1 MRHFVFILFCL
12 LCSFS
17 SVASH
22 QTEVVAGM
30 LERID
35 PGLSAKMLL
44 EIDADSIGCDWF
56 ELSQEG
62 IRPKITANSAVSLAA
77 GVGWYMKYVANH
89 QLSWTDMRAV
99 MPDTLPA
106 VTEPVKMATDLSL
119 RYYLNYCTHSYSM
132 AFWDWERWERE
143 IDWMALHG
151 INMPLAVTGTDVLW
165 RNVLRR
171 LGYPEERMAQ
181 FVAGPG
187 FQAWWLMNNLEGWG
201 GPVSDEWLERQ
212 LELER
217 RILDRM
223 RAFGMKPVLAGYS
236 GMAPHDARETLGL
249 DVADPGLWLGYTRP
263 AFLQPSDKDFNRVAE
278 VYYDELRRLYGPVD
292 YFSMDPFHEGGDV
305 SRVNLAEA
313 GNAIMA
319 AMKRAN
325 PQAVW
330 VIQCWGGNPRPQMID
345 SLPKGD
351 LLVLDLHA
359 EAHPQWRTR
368 GFSGHDWLYCMLHN
382 FGGNIGLYGRMPSI
396 AEGFAAAREDGSLRG
411 IGLTMEGIETNPVL
425 YELMSE
431 LPWRGG
437 MVNLDEWIRGY
448 AKARYGVSDP
458 QVEEAWRLLLR
469 SVYSCPEGNPQQGTA
484 ESVFCARP
492 SDNPV
497 NASTWASYTSYYDP
511 EDVSRAARL
520 LIDRVPAFADNP
532 SYIYDMVDVTRQA
545 VADRGRQVAA
555 KISEALERRDSV
567 AYRRES
573 DRFLRLI
580 ELQDTLLGTVSDF
593 RLGRWIEMARNSVAT
608 PADKALNEWNARVQI
623 TTWGGREPSDQGGL
637 HDYSNREW
645 QGLLRDFYLPRWQRW
660 FEARLQNWNT
670 PTPPE
675 IDFYEMESDWTRRT
689 NPYDPAPQANPIQTA
704 RQVLTEALLPD

>member
-17 SVASH
+17 SVASL

-35 PGLSAKMLL
+35 SGLSAKMLL
-44 EIDADSIGCDWF
+44 EIDADSIGGDWF
-56 ELSQEG
+56 ELSQED
-62 IRPKITANSAVSLAA
+62 IRPKITANSPLSLAA

-89 QLSWTDMRAV
+89 QLCWTDMRAA

-106 VTEPVKMATDLSL
+106 VAEPVRMSTDLSL

-143 IDWMALHG
+143 VDWMALHG

-171 LGYPEERMAQ
+171 LGYSEERITS
-181 FVAGPG
+181 FIAGPG

-236 GMAPHDARETLGL
+236 GMVPHDARETLGL

-263 AFLQPSDKDFNRVAE
+263 AFLQPSDKDFSRVAE

-305 SRVNLAEA
+305 SRVNLEEA
-313 GNAIMA
+313 GKAIMA
-319 AMKRAN
+319 AMKQAN
-325 PQAVW
+325 PQAAW

-351 LLVLDLHA
+351 ILVLDLHA
-359 EAHPQWRTR
+359 EAHPQWSTR

-396 AEGFAAAREDGSLRG
+396 AEGFAAACEDGSLRG
-411 IGLTMEGIETNPVL
+411 VGLTMEGIETNPVL

-437 MVNLDEWIRGY
+437 VVNLDEWIRGY

-458 QVEEAWRLLLR
+458 QVEEAWRLLMR
-469 SVYSCPEGNPQQGTA
+469 SVYSCPQGNPQQGTA

-497 NASTWASYTSYYDP
+497 NASTWACYTPYYDP
-511 EDVSRAARL
+511 EDVSRAAHL
-520 LIDRVPAFADNP
+520 LVDHAPAFADNL

-545 VADRGRQVAA
+545 VADRGRRVAA
-555 KISEALERRDSV
+555 KISDALGRGDSV

-593 RLGRWIEMARNSVAT
+593 RLGRWLEMARNSAAT

-623 TTWGGREPSDQGGL
+623 TTWGGREPSDRGGL

-670 PTPPE
+670 RTQPE
-675 IDFYEMESDWTRRT
+675 INFYEMESEWTRRT
-689 NPYDPAPQANPIQTA
+689 NHYDPAPQADPIRTA
-704 RQVLTEALLPD
+704 RQVLTEALAPD

>member
-17 SVASH
+17 SVASL

-35 PGLSAKMLL
+35 PGLSEKMML
-44 EIDADSIGCDWF
+44 EICADSAEGDWF
-56 ELSQEG
+56 ELSQSG
-62 IRPKITANSAVSLAA
+62 IRPKVRANSPVSLAA
-77 GVGWYMKYVANH
+77 GVGWYMKYVAHH
-89 QLSWTDMRAV
+89 QLSWTDMGAA

-171 LGYPEERMAQ
+171 LGYPEERITR

-236 GMAPHDARETLGL
+236 GMVPHDSRETLGL

-263 AFLQPSDKDFNRVAE
+263 AFLQPSDKDFSRVAE

-292 YFSMDPFHEGGDV
+292 YFSMDPFHEGGDI
-305 SRVNLAEA
+305 SRVDLGQA
-313 GNAIMA
+313 GKAIMA

-368 GFSGHDWLYCMLHN
+368 GFSGHEWLYCMLHN

-425 YELMSE
+425 YELMPE

-437 MVNLDEWIRGY
+437 AVDLDEWIRGY
-448 AKARYGVSDP
+448 VKARYGASDP
-458 QVEEAWRLLLR
+458 KVEEAWLLLLR
-469 SVYSCPEGNPQQGTA
+469 SVYSCPQGNPQQGTA

-497 NASTWASYTSYYDP
+497 NASTWACYTPYYDP
-511 EDVSRAARL
+511 EDVARAAYL
-520 LIDRVPAFADNP
+520 LVDRAPAFADSQN
-532 SYIYDMVDVTRQA
+532 YIYDMVDVTRQA

-555 KISEALERRDSV
+555 RISDALEHRDIEV
-567 AYRRES
+567 YRRES
-573 DRFLRLI
+573 ERFLRLI
-580 ELQDTLLGTVSDF
+580 ELQDTLLGTVADF
-593 RLGRWIEMARNSVAT
+593 RLGRWLQEARNSAST
-608 PADKALNEWNARVQI
+608 PEDKALNEWNARVQI

-645 QGLLRDFYLPRWQRW
+645 QGLLRDFNLPRWQRW
-660 FEARLQNWNT
+660 FAARIANWDSV
-670 PTPPE
+670 TPPE
-675 IDFYEMESDWTRRT
+675 IDFYEIESEWTRRT
-689 NPYDPAPQANPIQTA
+689 NPYDPAPHADPIQTA
-704 RQVLTEALLPD
+704 RHVLTEALAPD

>member
-1 MRHFVFILFCL
+1 MRHFVFIIFCL

-17 SVASH
+17 SVASL

-44 EIDADSIGCDWF
+44 EIDADSIGGDWF

-62 IRPKITANSAVSLAA
+62 IRPKITANSPVSLAA

-89 QLSWTDMRAV
+89 QLSWTDMRAA

-106 VTEPVKMATDLSL
+106 VAEPVRMSTDLSL

-171 LGYPEERMAQ
+171 LGYPEERITR

-236 GMAPHDARETLGL
+236 GMEPHDSRETLGL

-263 AFLQPSDKDFNRVAE
+263 AFLQPSDKDFSRVAE

-292 YFSMDPFHEGGDV
+292 YFSMDPFHEGGDI
-305 SRVNLAEA
+305 SRVDLGQA

-437 MVNLDEWIRGY
+437 AVDLDEWIRGY
-448 AKARYGVSDP
+448 VKARYGASDP
-458 QVEEAWRLLLR
+458 KVEEAWLLLLR
-469 SVYSCPEGNPQQGTA
+469 SVYSCPQGNPQQGTA

-497 NASTWASYTSYYDP
+497 NASTWACYTPYYDP

-520 LIDRVPAFADNP
+520 LVDRAPAFADNS

-580 ELQDTLLGTVSDF
+580 ELQDTLLGTVRDF
-593 RLGRWIEMARNSVAT
+593 RLGRWLEMARNSAAT

-660 FEARLQNWNT
+660 FAARLQNWNT

-704 RQVLTEALLPD
+704 RQVLTEALAPD

>member
-17 SVASH
+17 SVASPH
-22 QTEVVAGM
+22 TEVVAGM

-35 PGLSAKMLL
+35 PGLSEKMML
-44 EIDADSIGCDWF
+44 EICADSAEGDWF
-56 ELSQEG
+56 ELSQSG
-62 IRPKITANSAVSLAA
+62 IRPKVRANSPVSLAA

-89 QLSWTDMRAV
+89 QLSWTDMRAA

-171 LGYPEERMAQ
+171 LGYPEERITR

-201 GPVSDEWLERQ
+201 GPVRDTSGLE
-212 LELER
+212 
-217 RILDRM
+217 
-223 RAFGMKPVLAGYS
+223 
-236 GMAPHDARETLGL
+236 
-249 DVADPGLWLGYTRP
+249 VADPGLWLGYTRP
-263 AFLQPSDKDFNRVAE
+263 AFLQPSDKDFSRVAE

-292 YFSMDPFHEGGDV
+292 YFSMDPFHEGGDI
-305 SRVNLAEA
+305 SRVDLGQA

-351 LLVLDLHA
+351 LVVLDLHA

-437 MVNLDEWIRGY
+437 VVNLDEWIRGY

-511 EDVSRAARL
+511 EDVARAACL
-520 LIDRVPAFADNP
+520 LVDRAPAFADNQN
-532 SYIYDMVDVTRQA
+532 YIYDMVDVTRQA
-545 VADRGRQVAA
+545 VADRGRRVAA
-555 KISEALERRDSV
+555 KISDALEHRDIDM
-567 AYRRES
+567 YRRES
-573 DRFLRLI
+573 ERFLRLI
-580 ELQDTLLGTVSDF
+580 ELQDTLLGTVVDF
-593 RLGRWIEMARNSVAT
+593 RLGRWLQEARNSAST
-608 PADKALNEWNARVQI
+608 PEDKALNEWNARVQI

-660 FEARLQNWNT
+660 FAARIANWDSA
-670 PTPPE
+670 TPPE
-675 IDFYEMESDWTRRT
+675 IAFYEMESEWTRRT
-689 NPYDPAPQANPIQTA
+689 NPYDPAPHADPIQTA
-704 RQVLTEALLPD
+704 RQVLTEALAPD

>member
-17 SVASH
+17 SVASL

-44 EIDADSIGCDWF
+44 EIDADSIGGDWF

-62 IRPKITANSAVSLAA
+62 IRPKITANSSVSLAA

-89 QLSWTDMRAV
+89 QLSWTDMRAA

-106 VTEPVKMATDLSL
+106 VAEPVRMAADLSL

-151 INMPLAVTGTDVLW
+151 INMSLAVTGTDVLW

-171 LGYPEERMAQ
+171 LGYPEERIAQ

-212 LELER
+212 LEFER

-236 GMAPHDARETLGL
+236 GMVPHDARETLGL

-263 AFLQPSDKDFNRVAE
+263 AFLQPSDKDFSRVAE

-305 SRVNLAEA
+305 SHVDLAEA
-313 GNAIMA
+313 GKAIMA

-325 PQAVW
+325 PEAVW

-411 IGLTMEGIETNPVL
+411 VGLTMEGIETNPVL

-431 LPWRGG
+431 LPWRGDA
-437 MVNLDEWIRGY
+437 VDLDEWIHGY
-448 AKARYGVSDP
+448 AKARYGASDP

-511 EDVSRAARL
+511 EDVSRAACL
-520 LIDRVPAFADNP
+520 LVDRAPAFADNL

-580 ELQDTLLGTVSDF
+580 ELQDSLLGTVSEF
-593 RLGRWIEMARNSVAT
+593 RLGRWLEMARNSAAT
-608 PADKALNEWNARVQI
+608 PADKALNEWNSRVQI

-670 PTPPE
+670 PAPPE

-689 NPYDPAPQANPIQTA
+689 NPYDPAPHADPMQTA
-704 RQVLTEALLPD
+704 RQVLTEALAPD